1 MKKAI
6 EAVKNYLQYELAESS
21 SEYLKLGLELLHKER
36 KKPTSKVQ
44 SVIGNLSVAIELMIK
59 AFLASQN
66 PLLVFT
72 DLPLELKILFSSHES
87 IPQISNWRSYDLEL
101 RSFVYKTLE
110 LNETISAFAI
120 YFSEERQKL
129 QSYFRLLAH
138 IRNKSLHASLP
149 SFQKYDLGRIGY
161 LAIRVVE
168 VLRPNMPKNIN
179 WYWLREEDKKF
190 LASFN
195 EKRIE
200 SVHKKIEQAKQKA
213 KKLTTS
219 VSSISIDGWEEYV
232 IECPICKSDGVL
244 TGMTESK
251 IDQTGPDD
259 YDQGLDF
266 EADSFLC
273 EECGLKLDDFE
284 ELRLAGMDTTY
295 DRTDEIDKWLEDEG
309 YPGDYYP

>member
-161 LAIRVVE
+161 
-168 VLRPNMPKNIN
+168 
-179 WYWLREEDKKF
+179 
-190 LASFN
+190 
-195 EKRIE
+195 
-200 SVHKKIEQAKQKA
+200 
-213 KKLTTS
+213 
-219 VSSISIDGWEEYV
+219 
-232 IECPICKSDGVL
+232 
-244 TGMTESK
+244 
-251 IDQTGPDD
+251 
-259 YDQGLDF
+259 
-266 EADSFLC
+266 
-273 EECGLKLDDFE
+273 
-284 ELRLAGMDTTY
+284 
-295 DRTDEIDKWLEDEG
+295 
-309 YPGDYYP
+309 